1 MCRLINIEYTL
12 WKGGT
17 KYANII
23 KKKKGE
29 ITPFRNAEYISAFY
43 FIPKSILDKCGEE
56 INSIPRNSRKLIQE
70 RLAIEIVESDLFKL
84 VIINTYA
91 FYGMA
96 FYGAWRKKGDLF
108 RICRL
113 GDMHTQFLFGLKG
126 WKTRGVIPKPQE
138 ILKDSRLDEDLGYIS
153 EEEISETFT
162 WLVPKIMA
170 KHNMN
175 EIIAVAAEYC
185 CFEDFD
191 YRKSRQKIDFYRKW
205 YHTRAKIS
213 VESLDEIK
221 EKYAENTDGM
231 EWDIPD
237 DNVNVES
244 TVLEPIAVNKFLD
257 TLSET
262 DRKILT
268 MRMDDV
274 TLEKIAEELGF
285 KTHSAIHKRI
295 RKIGLAY
302 EKFSGEDLGF
312 SNKKII

>member
-1 MCRLINIEYTL
+1 MPILLKRKN
-12 WKGGT
+12 
-17 KYANII
+17 
-23 KKKKGE
+23 GE

-56 INSIPRNSRKLIQE
+56 INSIPRNPRKLLQD
-70 RLAIEIVESDLFKL
+70 RRAIEIIESDLFKL
-84 VIINTYA
+84 VIIDAYA
-91 FYGMA
+91 FMVWPFMGLGAKREIYSGYEPSWRYARYAHAASIWIKGME
-96 FYGAWRKKGDLF
+96 DE
-108 RICRL
+108 
-113 GDMHTQFLFGLKG
+113 
-126 WKTRGVIPKPQE
+126 GVIPKSQE
-138 ILKDSRLDEDLGYIS
+138 ILKSSNVYEDLGYIS

-175 EIIAVAAEYC
+175 EIIAVAAEYR

-244 TVLEPIAVNKFLD
+244 MVLEPLAVSKFLD

-302 EKFSGEDLGF
+302 ENFSGEDLGF
-312 SNKKII
+312 SNHDHQLSWWFPLRL

>member
-1 MCRLINIEYTL
+1 MNGFYIRETRFLISTDGSLI
-12 WKGGT
+12 
-17 KYANII
+17 
-23 KKKKGE
+23 
-29 ITPFRNAEYISAFY
+29 PYISAFY

-56 INSIPRNSRKLIQE
+56 INSIPRNPRKLLQD
-70 RLAIEIVESDLFKL
+70 RRAIEIIESDLFKL
-84 VIINTYA
+84 VIIDAYA
-91 FYGMA
+91 FMVWPFMGLGAKREIYSGYEPSWRYAHAASIWIKGME
-96 FYGAWRKKGDLF
+96 DE
-108 RICRL
+108 
-113 GDMHTQFLFGLKG
+113 
-126 WKTRGVIPKPQE
+126 GVIPKLQE
-138 ILKDSRLDEDLGYIS
+138 ILKSSNVDEDLGYIS

-175 EIIAVAAEYC
+175 EIIAVAAEYR

-213 VESLDEIK
+213 VESLDELK

-237 DNVNVES
+237 DSINVES
-244 TVLEPIAVNKFLD
+244 TVLEPIAVSKFLD

-295 RKIGLAY
+295 RRIGLAY

>member
-1 MCRLINIEYTL
+1 MPILLKRKN
-12 WKGGT
+12 
-17 KYANII
+17 
-23 KKKKGE
+23 GE

-56 INSIPRNSRKLIQE
+56 INSIPRNPRKLLQD
-70 RLAIEIVESDLFKL
+70 RRAIEIIESDLFKL
-84 VIINTYA
+84 VIIDAYA
-91 FYGMA
+91 FMVWPFMGLGAKREIYSGYEPSWRYAHAASIWIKGME
-96 FYGAWRKKGDLF
+96 DE
-108 RICRL
+108 
-113 GDMHTQFLFGLKG
+113 
-126 WKTRGVIPKPQE
+126 GVIPKLQE
-138 ILKDSRLDEDLGYIS
+138 ILKSSNVDEDLGYIS

-175 EIIAVAAEYC
+175 EIIAVAAEYR

-205 YHTRAKIS
+205 CHTRAKIS
-213 VESLDEIK
+213 VESLDELK

-237 DNVNVES
+237 DSINVES
-244 TVLEPIAVNKFLD
+244 TVLEPIAVSKFLD

-295 RKIGLAY
+295 RRIGLAY

>member
-1 MCRLINIEYTL
+1 MPILLKRKN
-12 WKGGT
+12 
-17 KYANII
+17 
-23 KKKKGE
+23 GE

-43 FIPKSILDKCGEE
+43 FIPKSILNKCGEE
-56 INSIPRNSRKLIQE
+56 INSIPRNPRKLLQD
-70 RLAIEIVESDLFKL
+70 RRAIEIIESDLFKL
-84 VIINTYA
+84 VIIDAYA
-91 FYGMA
+91 FMVWPFMGLGAKREIYSGYEPSWRYAHAASIWIKGME
-96 FYGAWRKKGDLF
+96 DE
-108 RICRL
+108 
-113 GDMHTQFLFGLKG
+113 
-126 WKTRGVIPKPQE
+126 GVIPKSQE
-138 ILKDSRLDEDLGYIS
+138 ILKSSNVYEDLGYIS

-175 EIIAVAAEYC
+175 EIIAVAAEYR

-213 VESLDEIK
+213 VKSLDEIK

-244 TVLEPIAVNKFLD
+244 MVLEPIAVSKFLD

>member
-1 MCRLINIEYTL
+1 MPILLKRKN
-12 WKGGT
+12 
-17 KYANII
+17 
-23 KKKKGE
+23 GE
-29 ITPFRNAEYISAFY
+29 ITPFRNADFIPAFY
-43 FIPKSILDKCGEE
+43 FIPKSILDRCGSEL
-56 INSIPRNSRKLIQE
+56 NSIPRNPRKLL
-70 RLAIEIVESDLFKL
+70 RSWDAIAMVESDLFL
-84 VIINTYA
+84 LAIIDAYA
-91 FYGMA
+91 FMIWPFMGL
-96 FYGAWRKKGDLF
+96 GAKREIYSGYEPSWIF
-108 RICRL
+108 AHAAPYWI
-113 GDMHTQFLFGLKG
+113 
-126 WKTRGVIPKPQE
+126 QE
-138 ILKDSRLDEDLGYIS
+138 MQEEKILPAAKELLKDGGVDETFGYVS
-153 EEEISETFT
+153 EEEISDLFS
-162 WLVPKIMA
+162 WLVPQTMA
-170 KHNMN
+170 HHNMK
-175 EIIAVAAEYC
+175 AVIDTAKEFR

-191 YRKSRQKIDFYRKW
+191 YRNSRQKIDFYRKW
-205 YHTRAKIS
+205 YHTRTKIS

-237 DNVNVES
+237 DSINVES
-244 TVLEPIAVNKFLD
+244 TVLEPIAVSKFLD

-295 RKIGLAY
+295 RRIGLAY

>member
-1 MCRLINIEYTL
+1 MPILLKRKN
-12 WKGGT
+12 
-17 KYANII
+17 
-23 KKKKGE
+23 GE

-56 INSIPRNSRKLIQE
+56 INSIPRNPRKLLQD
-70 RLAIEIVESDLFKL
+70 RRAIEIIESDLFKL
-84 VIINTYA
+84 VIIDAYA
-91 FYGMA
+91 FMVWPFMGLGAKREIYSGYEPSWRYAHAASIWIKGME
-96 FYGAWRKKGDLF
+96 DE
-108 RICRL
+108 
-113 GDMHTQFLFGLKG
+113 
-126 WKTRGVIPKPQE
+126 GVIPKSHE
-138 ILKDSRLDEDLGYIS
+138 ILKSSNVDEDLGYIS

-175 EIIAVAAEYC
+175 EIIAVAAEYR

-237 DNVNVES
+237 DSVNDRIAGWMAMKEYFS
-244 TVLEPIAVNKFLD
+244 PKKNEFGELEPQLKV
-257 TLSET
+257 
-262 DRKILT
+262 
-268 MRMDDV
+268 
-274 TLEKIAEELGF
+274 F
-285 KTHSAIHKRI
+285 KTCFNLNRTIPMLRHDE
-295 RKIGLAY
+295 RKVNDVATDPHEITHAPDALRC
-302 EKFSGEDLGF
+302 FCL
-312 SNKKII
+312 N